1 MNRHARAEAAT
12 PVKVHSRE
20 IRPEISVDNCMNPGD
35 TDMSRHSVTK
45 FQQRRKISS
54 VLFWNTVGPSA
65 DHTPPGSCLMRVAN
79 RRKHAPFRSHSLD
92 SLQYLRVV
100 SAASALGNVRRRYS
114 GGRLKTR
121 CSKRYFLMPRWIG
134 WQVEQANN
142 GDTLRHGLTAE
153 TNRHPWLSSPFHYER
168 SGLRCGCPVAR
179 DWSTRRTVN

>member
-1 MNRHARAEAAT
+1 MRYFWSWQDCCGRRQRHGNHSLTIFGASFEAVWKRTARNN
-12 PVKVHSRE
+12 K
-20 IRPEISVDNCMNPGD
+20 
-35 TDMSRHSVTK
+35 
-45 FQQRRKISS
+45 
-54 VLFWNTVGPSA
+54 
-65 DHTPPGSCLMRVAN
+65 GS
-79 RRKHAPFRSHSLD
+79 HAPFRPLSLD
-92 SLQYLRVV
+92 SFQCLHVA
-100 SAASALGNVRRRYS
+100 SAASALVKVSRRYS